1 MAAPAP
7 LGPRRRRR
15 WRVSLAVL
23 GKRAVEVFRAE
34 EEAGGALEEA
44 GQAAAAA

>member
-1 MAAPAP
+1 MAAPVRP
-7 LGPRRRRR
+7 GRRRRQR
-15 WRVSLAVL
+15 ASLEVV
-23 GKRAVEVFRAE
+23 GMRAVEVFRAE